1 MNTPEINYSLRFKL
15 TSVFAL
21 FGIVVTVLIGY
32 YAYASSR
39 STLLSVA
46 ERNLLTATQ
55 VLGRSLQGSLTT
67 ASEDLRLL
75 SSLPRTRKLLSPG
88 DAERIREEQHHELAE
103 TFASM
108 LNIHPHYLQVRLIG
122 AAEHGLE
129 LVRVERDGE
138 QITRIDAAQLQ
149 EKAYFPYVYQA
160 LTLTPGSLYVS
171 PIAFNHE
178 FTAQSSL
185 SQPTLILSSPIA
197 SSLEAS
203 QSSAVMVLNI
213 GLNQLFQQ
221 LKSDLPAHYQ
231 VFLSN
236 AAGDLLVHPDPSQ
249 TFGFERGRRILLQ
262 DSFPSV
268 AQLVTG
274 NSPSKNQSVQQDEL
288 VTSFVRVQ
296 LDAQDPQRFVILG
309 LAQPA
314 DFILSDARQLAWN
327 IAKMVAILSVLTILL
342 AAFAAH
348 AITRPVEEMMNSI
361 KRFARDRSIGPLP
374 LLRNDELGLLAR
386 SFHQMQHEILTQLS
400 DLQNS
405 RTALDH
411 LAQHDPMTGLANRR
425 CLFERLERAIAN
437 ARRSGKP
444 LAVLF
449 VDLDHFKQINDRYGH
464 GLGDQV
470 LQTVARQL
478 SSITR
483 EVDTVARLG
492 GDEFVILLEH
502 FEQAHDILL
511 IVQKLHERFQTN
523 LLIDGHE
530 LKIHASIGVS
540 LYPRDGISA
549 EQLLQYADSAMYAS
563 KNSGRNTYT
572 FHDNG
577 EH

>member
-1 MNTPEINYSLRFKL
+1 MNTAEMNYSLRFKL
-15 TSVFAL
+15 TSAFAL

-39 STLLSVA
+39 SMLLSVA

-55 VLGRSLQGSLTT
+55 VLGRNLQSSLTS
-67 ASEDLRLL
+67 AREDLHLL
-75 SSLPRTRKLLSPG
+75 SSLPETRRLIAANASNVG
-88 DAERIREEQHHELAE
+88 NAEELAE

-108 LNIHPHYLQVRLIG
+108 LKIHPHYLQVRLIG

-129 LVRVERDGE
+129 RVRVERDGE
-138 QITRIDAAQLQ
+138 QITRIGAAQLQ
-149 EKAYFPYVYQA
+149 EKAYYPYVYQA
-160 LTLTPGSLYVS
+160 LTLAPGAVYVS
-171 PIAFNHE
+171 PIAINHE
-178 FTAQSSL
+178 FSAQSGL
-185 SQPTLILSSPIA
+185 SQPTLILSSPLA
-197 SSLEAS
+197 NSLEAS

-221 LKSDLPAHYQ
+221 LKNDLPAHYQ

-236 AAGDLLVHPDPSQ
+236 AAGDILVHPDAKQ
-249 TFGFERGRRILLQ
+249 TFGFEHGRRILLQ
-262 DSFPSV
+262 DSFPAV
-268 AQLVTG
+268 AELVAG
-274 NSPSKNQSVQQDEL
+274 NSPAKKQSIQHGEL
-288 VTSFVRVQ
+288 VASFVRLQ

-314 DFILSDARQLAWN
+314 EFIVNDARRLAWS
-327 IAKMVAILSVLTILL
+327 IAKLVAILSLLTILL
-342 AAFAAH
+342 AALAAH
-348 AITRPVEEMMNSI
+348 AITRPVQAMMASI
-361 KRFARDRSIGPLP
+361 KRFASDRSISPLP
-374 LLRNDELGLLAR
+374 LLRSDELGLLAR
-386 SFHQMQHEILTQLS
+386 SFQNMQLELLTQLN
-400 DLQNS
+400 DLQAS
-405 RTALDH
+405 RNALDH
-411 LAQHDPMTGLANRR
+411 LAQHDPMTGLPNRR
-425 CLFERLERAIAN
+425 CFFERLEHAIAN

-449 VDLDHFKQINDRYGH
+449 VDLDHFKQINDRFGH
-464 GLGDQV
+464 AVGDQA

-502 FEQAHDILL
+502 FEQTRDILL
-511 IVQKLHERFQTN
+511 IVQKLHERFQTS